1 MKVGDARATFNLY
14 YDGRHGLSRYY
25 TKASKLLRR
34 AGELGYTK
42 SYTNAGITYY
52 KGEGVERDFKK
63 AFHYLRGAIGGDGRS
78 GKVYYR

>member
-1 MKVGDARATFNLY
+1 M
-14 YDGRHGLSRYY
+14 SRYF

-42 SYTNAGITYY
+42 SYT

-63 AFHYLRGAIGGDGRS
+63 AFHYFELAAIGGDVAMETAGHS
-78 GKVYYR
+78 AYISNNNCKS